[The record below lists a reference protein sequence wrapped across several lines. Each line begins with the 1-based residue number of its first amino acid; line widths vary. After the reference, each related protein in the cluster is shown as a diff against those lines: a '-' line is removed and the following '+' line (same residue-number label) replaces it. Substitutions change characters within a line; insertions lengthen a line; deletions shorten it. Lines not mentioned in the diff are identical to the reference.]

1 MSLLTFHADLGISM
15 ISPDFRGLHHAGRLP
30 SGSVPAMVLP
40 VCGDL
45 AGTRRPGRHSIRS
58 LSIGCYAAR
67 GVANAGAL
75 LAVLFLT
82 APLVLK
88 AFAAGLGGD
97 GANGQQ
103 FGPGGKQL
111 GQGLLRLLVRGG

>member
-1 MSLLTFHADLGISM
+1 
-15 ISPDFRGLHHAGRLP
+15 
-30 SGSVPAMVLP
+30 MVLP

-58 LSIGCYAAR
+58 LSIACYAAR

-82 APLVLK
+82 PHWCSRPLLPKADLNQPTTYPPSRDRYRSSIRQDQIVLGEGDVVD
-88 AFAAGLGGD
+88 AGM
-97 GANGQQ
+97 
-103 FGPGGKQL
+103 
-111 GQGLLRLLVRGG
+111 VREMMAQPYCQHLW

>member
-1 MSLLTFHADLGISM
+1 
-15 ISPDFRGLHHAGRLP
+15 
-30 SGSVPAMVLP
+30 MVLP

-58 LSIGCYAAR
+58 LSIACYAAR

-75 LAVLFLT
+75 RAVLFVT

-88 AFAAGLGGD
+88 AFAAEGRSQSRTIYPPSRDRYRSSIRQDQIVLGEGD
-97 GANGQQ
+97 VVDAGM
-103 FGPGGKQL
+103 
-111 GQGLLRLLVRGG
+111 VREMMAQPYCQHLW

>member
-1 MSLLTFHADLGISM
+1 M
-15 ISPDFRGLHHAGRLP
+15 
-30 SGSVPAMVLP
+30 VPP

-45 AGTRRPGRHSIRS
+45 AETRRPGRHSIRS
-58 LSIGCYAAR
+58 LSIGFYADR

-88 AFAAGLGGD
+88 AFAAEGRSQSTDDLPAVADRSQLDPAGRDVVAEGD
-97 GANGQQ
+97 VVDTGM
-103 FGPGGKQL
+103 
-111 GQGLLRLLVRGG
+111 VRELMAQPCCRHLWSKAVN